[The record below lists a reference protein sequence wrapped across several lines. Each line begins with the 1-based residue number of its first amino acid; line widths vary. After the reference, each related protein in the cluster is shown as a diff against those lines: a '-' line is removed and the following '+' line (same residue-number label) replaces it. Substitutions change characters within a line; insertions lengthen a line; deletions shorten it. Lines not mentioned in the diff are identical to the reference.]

1 MFAYIH
7 EKRASLLL
15 LLVLTAAI
23 FALRTPRIWLGGG
36 GEVV

>member
-15 LLVLTAAI
+15 LVFTAAI